1 MIQNSP
7 KFRAVIYV
15 VAVVLQLAA
24 YFVRAAD
31 KTGAWSDAVQD
42 AANFVAALAGVTAV
56 GNLSQ
61 GGEKSVDAEDGSLG

>member
-7 KFRAVIYV
+7 QFRAAIYV
-15 VAVVLQLAA
+15 AAVVLQLVS

-31 KTGAWSDAVQD
+31 KSGAWADAVQD

-56 GNLSQ
+56 GNLS
-61 GGEKSVDAEDGSLG
+61 KAPSDSDSR